1 MYRVPRWR
9 LLSTCTA
16 RSAIIS
22 GSSMNASPDLRP
34 DVLYVKS
41 TRSACSGPPGA
52 DENHIWISCSDA
64 ANGSP
69 RSRTY
74 EKPLD
79 DGIASAIIAM
89 PGWPSPIIG
98 MPGWPSGIV
107 SIPPLWP
114 SIMLASPGIWRK
126 PPCSGGGPPMYDMSP
141 IRGSSGWPPSTCD
154 SMASSMAV
162 LANCAAPRA
171 MGLHRGVHGVGTR
184 TAATTSLAS
193 RATLLHRISACVT
206 DRPTFSLLQR
216 TIPYALSRGEPLGTS
231 ACTTSVRG
239 RQHTP
244 SQPTHP
250 HRISGL
256 SQRDPHYTS
265 DGRARARAVAT
276 KRPHTGNR
284 EAPSVDPPS
293 VVDPGAARRAPPPA
307 RRLFMWWSGS
317 SNSG

>member
-141 IRGSSGWPPSTCD
+141 IRGSSGWPPSTSD
-154 SMASSMAV
+154 TMATSMAV
-162 LANCAAPRA
+162 LARRGAASDA
-171 MGLHRGVHGVGTR
+171 LTEVHGAHAHRGDEI
-184 TAATTSLAS
+184 AAS
-193 RATLLHRISACVT
+193 RAPSSGIHLRCTPIACIVAAIAPSPPLP
-206 DRPTFSLLQR
+206 DGSLLQLLD
-216 TIPYALSRGEPLGTS
+216 APLE
-231 ACTTSVRG
+231 R
-239 RQHTP
+239 
-244 SQPTHP
+244 
-250 HRISGL
+250 L
-256 SQRDPHYTS
+256 
-265 DGRARARAVAT
+265 
-276 KRPHTGNR
+276 
-284 EAPSVDPPS
+284 
-293 VVDPGAARRAPPPA
+293 ARRRPV
-307 RRLFMWWSGS
+307 RD
-317 SNSG
+317 